1 MLFSLRYIWG
11 QGSDIAVFIYLL
23 TRNSFKNKQ
32 VVVVIVVI
40 IVIIVVVIVAA
51 VVVGADDTA
60 PSKFLSNT
68 TQPLLEVVI
77 LRSIVF
83 LSTLAEKPQM
93 HFS

>member
-32 VVVVIVVI
+32 VVVIVVI

-77 LRSIVF
+77 LRSMVF